1 MDNLAL
7 IDDAL
12 KALFS
17 PAPEPVPQEAGGAM
31 FPRIAI
37 ARALGLDDP
46 LLGSADIS
54 LRIVLDDDILPRSY
68 RTACIQYDVAW
79 NKTVHIVDLSEW
91 WTNLYVA
98 PRTNEVDFANIFG
111 FITRKD
117 RLPRDFMTADFQ
129 AQLQERSFHTSP
141 RVLYLEEGGNGP
153 LDITFYIS
161 L

>member
-37 ARALGLDDP
+37 VRALGLDDP
-46 LLGSADIS
+46 LLDSADIS
-54 LRIVLDDDILPRSY
+54 LRIVLSDDIPPLPR
-68 RTACIQYDVAW
+68 TALIQYDVAW
-79 NKTVHIVDLSEW
+79 NKTVHIVDLSEFW
-91 WTNLYVA
+91 KNLYVA
-98 PRTNEVDFANIFG
+98 PMTNELDFANIFA

-129 AQLQERSFHTSP
+129 AQLQERSFHTIP
-141 RVLYLEEGGNGP
+141 RVLYLEDGP
-153 LDITFYIS
+153 KDITFYIF

>member
-17 PAPEPVPQEAGGAM
+17 PAPEPVPQETGGAM
-31 FPRIAI
+31 FPQIRI

-46 LLGSADIS
+46 LLDSADIS
-54 LRIVLDDDILPRSY
+54 LQVVLGDDNLPLLYRS
-68 RTACIQYDVAW
+68 ALIQYDVAW
-79 NKTVHIVDLSEW
+79 NNTVHIVDLSEFW
-91 WTNLYVA
+91 EHLYVT
-98 PRTNEVDFANIFG
+98 PRTNEVDFANIFA
-111 FITRKD
+111 FVTRHD
-117 RLPRDFMTADFQ
+117 LLPRDFMTADFQ
-129 AQLQERSFHTSP
+129 AQVQERSSHTIP

-153 LDITFYIS
+153 KDITFYIS